1 MPTDYD
7 FADERGRNASEE
19 ARSKLLAF
27 LDSIDPIEQARENR
41 IAAKEYADRIDRE
54 YSDAIAAM
62 RWLRQIEA
70 QMDVM
75 RRCDG
80 YRRSFRQQYRQLQDA
95 LVQTRYRLMW
105 ASEARSNEPD
115 FSCASDRP
123 GFAAW
128 LEADNWQEQNLTDRL
143 THPGCATSA
152 GDNSDRS
159 TS

>member
-41 IAAKEYADRIDRE
+41 IAAKEYEDRIDRE
-54 YSDAIAAM
+54 YSEAIATM
-62 RWLRQIEA
+62 RWLRQTES

-75 RRCDG
+75 RRCPG
-80 YRRSFRQQYRQLQDA
+80 YRRAFRQQHDVLQRA
-95 LVQTRYRLMW
+95 IVKTRYDLQWIAAERCGD
-105 ASEARSNEPD
+105 PD
-115 FSCASDRP
+115 FSCASDHP

-128 LEADNWQEQNLTDRL
+128 LEADNWQEQNLTDRM
-143 THPGCATSA
+143 THSGCATSA

-159 TS
+159 TL